1 MSTSV
6 VIDELQLV
14 PVREAS
20 TLVPYTRDHITRLAR
35 EGKVVAVRL
44 DRQWMIDAASLV
56 SFYTSA
62 AQEDEVRRQRLSE
75 ARRREIE
82 VAEFHRAALD
92 QIDVRQREE
101 SLSST
106 WQTIGIVVCGLCAGI
121 IFYSSSQ
128 FFDPATSSVAQV
140 PVATGS
146 SVPTVLQTDEV
157 TVQPAGATATSR
169 PLSLE
174 NGIVLLPAEAA
185 SSTEQDI
192 LELFSDEVEIEMVS
206 ETRGIVRAPQLGE
219 QATLSVVRVPNTV
232 EDEVHSTTQ

>member
-14 PVREAS
+14 PVRDAS
-20 TLVPYTRDHITRLAR
+20 ALVPYTRDHITRLAR

-56 SFYTSA
+56 SFHASA
-62 AQEDEVRRQRLSE
+62 TREEEVRRQRLSE

-92 QIDVRQREE
+92 QIAGRQQVE
-101 SLSST
+101 SYSSL
-106 WQTIGIVVCGLCAGI
+106 WQTVGIVVCGLCAGI

-128 FFDPATSSVAQV
+128 FFATPTTSVAQV
-140 PVATGS
+140 PAAAGV
-146 SVPTVLQTDEV
+146 V
-157 TVQPAGATATSR
+157 TRAAQSEDSYTTMAEATATTR

-174 NGIVLLPAEAA
+174 NGIILLPAPVS
-185 SSTEQDI
+185 SSTEADL
-192 LELFSDEVEIEMVS
+192 LELFSDEVEVEMVS
-206 ETRGIVRAPQLGE
+206 ETQGMVRAPQLGE
-219 QATLSVVRVPNTV
+219 DAVLSIVRVPSPAAG
-232 EDEVHSTTQ
+232 EVHSTTQ